1 MFQDF
6 IRGLTTTAKG
16 LGVTITNMF
25 RPSITQ
31 LYPEERAATFRGDRG
46 LPVLISR
53 PGTEILNCT
62 ACELCARACPI
73 ECITIGW
80 DKVDRNTADP
90 EEYGNNTRTGRHLKL
105 FDLDSSLCLYCGL
118 CAEACPYDALAMSD
132 VFELSEATV
141 GAVHQTHM
149 DEEAYDG
156 GFPGQT
162 AGDSNFVYDKDRLAA
177 LGRSPAANITGQ
189 RYEPYISLQRDAI
202 WEDRDDADNIFPPRP
217 DLRYGDSARR

>member
-1 MFQDF
+1 MFKDF
-6 IRGLTTTAKG
+6 LRGLTTTAQG

-31 LYPEERAATFRGDRG
+31 QYPEERRVTFRGDRG
-46 LPVLISR
+46 LPVLVSQ

-73 ECITIGW
+73 ECITVGW
-80 DKVDRNTADP
+80 NKVDRNAADP
-90 EEYGNNTRTGRHLKL
+90 AEYGNNTRTGRHLVL

-141 GAVHQTHM
+141 GAPHREKF

-162 AGDSNFVYDKDRLAA
+162 AGDGSFVYDKERLAE
-177 LGRSPAANITGQ
+177 LGRNPAANITGQ
-189 RYEPYISLQRDAI
+189 RYEPYISLQRDGI
-202 WEDRDDADNIFPPRP
+202 WEDRDEDDAIFPPRP
-217 DLRYGDSARR
+217 DLRYGGARR